1 MQKYEWP
8 DPIPG
13 YDPVQ
18 CKREAHA
25 RIRRETE
32 GMTNEEVLEYF
43 RRGAARFDAY
53 VAQRRAERD
62 MKMGYAQIEI
72 RTPEEVVH
80 VET

>member
-1 MQKYEWP
+1 MKKKYEWP

-32 GMTNEEVLEYF
+32 GMTDAEVCEYF
-43 RRGAARFDAY
+43 RQASE
-53 VAQRRAERD
+53 RAERRRD
-62 MKMGYAQIEI
+62 EYRVKHGLD
-72 RTPEEVVH
+72 
-80 VET
+80 